1 MKEIYQKGLVQKS
14 ISGEYSVIYKDDI
27 YVCKPRGVFRHNESN
42 VKVGD
47 YVDFDPSTNIITKV
61 YPRKNDLIRPVMA
74 NIDKAFLVISIKE
87 PDLNLNLLD
96 KMISILEYNN
106 IEIIIIF
113 TKNDLL
119 TTEEQI
125 EFNKVKCYYESIGYQ
140 IFVSSKESFDEGIL
154 EQLKSSICVLT
165 GQSGVGKSTLLNNM
179 DKALNLKTNAIS
191 KALGRGKHT
200 TRHIELFPVGGG
212 YLADSPGFGNVS
224 FDEMDELT
232 FSQTFVEFFK
242 ESANCKYNHCTH
254 INEPKCCIKEK
265 VLNGEILKS
274 RYDNYLLFM
283 NEIKEAKKRKY

>member
-1 MKEIYQKGLVQKS
+1 MKEVLQKGLVQKS
-14 ISGEYSVIYKDDI
+14 ISGDYSVIYQDQI
-27 YVCKPRGVFRHNESN
+27 YVCKPRGVFRHKESN

-47 YVDFDPSTNIITKV
+47 YVDFDPKTLIITKV

-74 NIDKAFLVISIKE
+74 NIDKALLVISIKE

-119 TTEEQI
+119 NEIELE
-125 EFNKVKCYYESIGYQ
+125 EFNKINNYYQNIGYKT
-140 IFVSSKESFDEGIL
+140 FVSSKENFNFTILDE
-154 EQLKSSICVLT
+154 LKNSICVLT

-179 DKALNLKTNAIS
+179 DNALNLKTNAIS

-200 TRHIELFPVGGG
+200 TRHIELYPVGGG

-232 FSQTFVEFFK
+232 FSQTFVEFFL
-242 ESANCKYNHCTH
+242 ESKNCKFNHCTH
-254 INEPKCCIKEK
+254 INEPKCSIKEK

-274 RYDNYLLFM
+274 RYDNYLLFI

>member
-1 MKEIYQKGLVQKS
+1 MKEVLKKGLVQKS
-14 ISGEYSVIYKDDI
+14 ISGDYSVIHQDEI
-27 YVCKPRGVFRHNESN
+27 YVCKPRGVFRHKESN

-47 YVDFDPSTNIITKV
+47 YVDFDPQSKIITKV

-119 TTEEQI
+119 NDNESI
-125 EFNKVKCYYESIGYQ
+125 KFDSINKYYQSIGYKT
-140 IFVSSKESFDEGIL
+140 FVSSKDSFD
-154 EQLKSSICVLT
+154 SSILQELKNSVCVLT

-179 DKALNLKTNAIS
+179 DKALNLKTNEIS

-200 TRHIELFPVGGG
+200 TRHIELYPVGGG
-212 YLADSPGFGNVS
+212 YLADSPGFGNVA

-232 FSQTFVEFFK
+232 FSQTFIEFFK
-242 ESANCKYNHCTH
+242 ESDGCKFNHCTH
-254 INEPKCCIKEK
+254 VNEPKCAVKEK
-265 VLNGEILKS
+265 VLNGKILKS
-274 RYDNYLLFM
+274 RYDNYLLFI

>member
-1 MKEIYQKGLVQKS
+1 MEIFKKGLVQKS
-14 ISGEYSVIYKDDI
+14 ISGEYDVVYQNKI
-27 YVCKPRGVFRHNESN
+27 YVCKPRGVFRHNELN

-47 YVDFDPSTNIITKV
+47 YVDFDPNNKIITKI
-61 YPRKNDLIRPVMA
+61 YPRKNDLIRPVIA
-74 NIDKAFLVISIKE
+74 NVDKAFLVISIKE

-106 IEIIIIF
+106 IEIIIVF

-119 TTEEQI
+119 SDSDQI
-125 EFNKVKCYYESIGYQ
+125 EFNKIKNYYQNIGYKT
-140 IFVSSKESFDEGIL
+140 FLSSLDYFDKGIIDEL
-154 EQLKSSICVLT
+154 DSCICVLT

-200 TRHIELFPVGGG
+200 TRHIELYPVGGG
-212 YLADSPGFGNVS
+212 YLADSPGFGNVN
-224 FDEMDELT
+224 FDDIDELT

-242 ESANCKYNHCTH
+242 VSSDCKYNHCTH
-254 INEPKCCIKEK
+254 VNEPKCCVKEK
-265 VLNGEILKS
+265 VASNEILKS
-274 RYDNYLLFM
+274 RYDNYLLFI